1 MTTRLEA
8 LLASA
13 ERMAGGDVDHR
24 AEISPAHDEVDA
36 LALALNVIVGEL
48 SFAAGRVAQA
58 KEEAE
63 LRSAQLAAAQ
73 SDLVVK
79 ERLATLGQLAG
90 GVAHQIRNPLAA
102 IMNATFV
109 LKRHLPL
116 ERHAHVDD
124 AVRVIHEEI
133 RHADAIIAG
142 LLDYARVRV
151 PVRRPTAISEL
162 VDRVVAATVVAPSIE
177 VERLIAADLPLVDVD
192 PDQLR
197 EVLTNLVRN
206 AVEAMAD
213 APDARGRLVIDASID
228 GEVLRIAVTD
238 DGKGIAPEIAR
249 HLFEPLRSTKP
260 FGVGLGLVTAQ
271 AFVEAHGG
279 RIVSIPVARGACFEL
294 RLPYRR

>member
-1 MTTRLEA
+1 MNARLEA

-24 AEISPAHDEVDA
+24 VGISAAHDELDA

-48 SFAAGRVAQA
+48 SFAAARVAQA

-63 LRSAQLAAAQ
+63 LRSAELAAAQ

-109 LKRHLPL
+109 LNRHLPTD
-116 ERHAHVDD
+116 RHPHVDD

-133 RHADAIIAG
+133 RHANAIIAA
-142 LLDYARVRV
+142 LLDYARVRA
-151 PVRRPTAISEL
+151 PLRRPTAIGEL
-162 VDRVVAATVVAPSIE
+162 IERVLAATPIAASIA
-177 VERLIAADLPLVDVD
+177 VERRVADDLPLFDVD
-192 PDQLR
+192 PDHLR
-197 EVLTNLVRN
+197 EVVTNVVRN
-206 AVEAMAD
+206 AVEAM
-213 APDARGRLVIDASID
+213 PDGGHLVITARVE
-228 GEVLRIAVTD
+228 GEVLLIAVSD
-238 DGKGIAPEIAR
+238 NGRGIAPEIAP

-260 FGVGLGLVTAQ
+260 FGVGLGLVTAR

-279 RIVSIPVARGACFEL
+279 RIACTPLERGACFEI
-294 RLPYRR
+294 RLPAAR

>member
-1 MTTRLEA
+1 MTARLET
-8 LLASA
+8 LLAAA

-24 AEISPAHDEVDA
+24 AEISAAHDEIDA

-48 SFAAGRVAQA
+48 SFAAARVAQA
-58 KEEAE
+58 REEAE

-109 LKRHLPL
+109 IKRHLPL

-142 LLDYARVRV
+142 LLDYARVRA
-151 PVRRPTAISEL
+151 PVRRPTAIGEL
-162 VDRVVAATVVAPSIE
+162 IDRVLAATLVTPSIAL
-177 VERLIAADLPLVDVD
+177 ERRIADDLPLFEVD
-192 PDQLR
+192 PDHLR
-197 EVLTNLVRN
+197 EVLTNVIRN
-206 AVEAMAD
+206 AVEAM
-213 APDARGRLVIDASID
+213 PDGGRLRIDADVD
-228 GEVLRIAVTD
+228 GEALRIAVTD
-238 DGKGIAPEIAR
+238 DGKGIAPEIAE

-260 FGVGLGLVTAQ
+260 AGVGLGLVTAR

-279 RIVSIPVARGACFEL
+279 RIASVPIGRGARFEI
-294 RLPYRR
+294 RLPRPR